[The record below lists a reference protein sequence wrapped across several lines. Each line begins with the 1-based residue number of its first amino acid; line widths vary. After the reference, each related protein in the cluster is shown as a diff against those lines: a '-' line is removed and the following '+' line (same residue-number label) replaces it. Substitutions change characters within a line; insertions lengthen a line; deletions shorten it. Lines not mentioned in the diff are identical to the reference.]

1 MFPSVA
7 PDGSLYF
14 ASDGHVGF
22 GGLDIYRAKRDSN
35 GIWQVTNIL
44 APINSP
50 NDDFGITFRSN
61 AASGYFSSNR
71 GNTKNLDNIYWFEL
85 PELTYAVEGTVS
97 DENGLPLD
105 AIVKLI
111 GNDGSIVKQRVKR
124 NGTYRIKLKPNVNY
138 VMMASNRG
146 HLNSSKSLSTVKE
159 KDSKVFKND
168 FKLPSISKPVKMENI
183 FYEFGQWNLSPESQK
198 ELDNLVKLLN
208 DNPNITIELSA
219 HTDSV
224 GTAESN
230 MELSQKRANT
240 AVEYLIG
247 KGIAKDRLVPKGY
260 GESQPVVV
268 DAFLAKR
275 YGFLK
280 EGDILTPNFI
290 ASLPADYQAICNQ
303 INRRTEFRVLRTTYN
318 LF

>member
-1 MFPSVA
+1 
-7 PDGSLYF
+7 
-14 ASDGHVGF
+14 
-22 GGLDIYRAKRDSN
+22 
-35 GIWQVTNIL
+35 
-44 APINSP
+44 
-50 NDDFGITFRSN
+50 
-61 AASGYFSSNR
+61 
-71 GNTKNLDNIYWFEL
+71 
-85 PELTYAVEGTVS
+85 
-97 DENGLPLD
+97 
-105 AIVKLI
+105 
-111 GNDGSIVKQRVKR
+111 
-124 NGTYRIKLKPNVNY
+124 
-138 VMMASNRG
+138 MMASNRG
-146 HLNSSKSLSTVKE
+146 HLNSSKSLSTLKE

-183 FYEFGQWNLSPESQK
+183 FYEFGQWNLTPESQK

-260 GESQPVVV
+260 GESQPVAV

-280 EGDILTPNFI
+280 EGDILTPDFI

>member
-1 MFPSVA
+1 M
-7 PDGSLYF
+7 L
-14 ASDGHVGF
+14 
-22 GGLDIYRAKRDSN
+22 
-35 GIWQVTNIL
+35 
-44 APINSP
+44 
-50 NDDFGITFRSN
+50 FRS
-61 AASGYFSSNR
+61 
-71 GNTKNLDNIYWFEL
+71 DNIYWFEL

-183 FYEFGQWNLSPESQK
+183 FYEFGQWNLTPESQK

-230 MELSQKRANT
+230 MELSQKRANA

-260 GESQPVVV
+260 GESQ
-268 DAFLAKR
+268 LIEIGR
-275 YGFLK
+275 
-280 EGDILTPNFI
+280 
-290 ASLPADYQAICNQ
+290 ASC
-303 INRRTEFRVLRTTYN
+303 RERV
-318 LF
+318 